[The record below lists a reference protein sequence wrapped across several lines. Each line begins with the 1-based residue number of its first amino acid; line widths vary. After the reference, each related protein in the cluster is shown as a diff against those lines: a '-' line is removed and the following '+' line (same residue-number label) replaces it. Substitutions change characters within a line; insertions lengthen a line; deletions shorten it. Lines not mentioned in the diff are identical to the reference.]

1 MSKKKGSITNLP
13 PLPHPLMHL
22 PPFTP
27 NDMTIPQRR
36 RLPRDSIQPLRPSR
50 RSLDKRGRMRIL
62 ARVRLCHCKG
72 TWDRWFLDSRNGI
85 ISCAGSSSRERGF
98 SACSC
103 LPHEASVFPGLGVG
117 SGFWVRVRGA
127 GGVWGVSGS

>member
-27 NDMTIPQRR
+27 NNMPIPQRR
-36 RLPRDSIQPLRPSR
+36 RLPRDSIQRLHPRRRP
-50 RSLDKRGRMRIL
+50 LDKRGRMRIL
-62 ARVRLCHCKG
+62 ARVWLCHCKR
-72 TWDRWFLDSRNGI
+72 TRDRWFLNSRNSI
-85 ISCAGSSSRERGF
+85 ISCSGSPSGKGGF

-127 GGVWGVSGS
+127 GGVGGVSGS